1 MKLFLWSAG
10 TVSGPPRIPEK
21 TVPEVAASPDPR
33 AVRYFSIAARYN
45 AAAAELGYLSLEHAV
60 KAGRMP
66 EVLRRAETHERAVV
80 GP

>member
-10 TVSGPPRIPEK
+10 TVSGPRRTPEK
-21 TVPEVAASPDPR
+21 VIPQAAPSPDPR

-45 AAAAELGYLSLEHAV
+45 AAAAELGYLSLGDAI

-66 EVLRRAETHERAVV
+66 EVLRRAETHAPEGVES
-80 GP
+80 

>member
-10 TVSGPPRIPEK
+10 AISGPPRIPK
-21 TVPEVAASPDPR
+21 TTVADVAPSPDPR

-45 AAAAELGYLSLEHAV
+45 AAAAKLGYLSLEHAV

-66 EVLRRAETHERAVV
+66 DVLRIASSDEHAAGRS
-80 GP
+80 

>member
-10 TVSGPPRIPEK
+10 ILSGPPRTSEK
-21 TVPEVAASPDPR
+21 TVPEPAPSPDPR

-45 AAAAELGYLSLEHAV
+45 AAAAALGYLSLEHAV

-66 EVLRRAETHERAVV
+66 DVLRIASSDEHAAGRS
-80 GP
+80 